1 MKLSRSLAERIAN
14 EMMKVIPYN
23 INVMDEKGIII
34 GSGESKR
41 IGTFHTGALK
51 AIHSGQI
58 NEVYEAG
65 GGMKPGVN
73 EPIVMD
79 GRVIGVV
86 GITGHPDEVRPFS
99 KLLKVTVVL
108 LIEQEAQNKKNQDEK
123 QRKGK
128 FYQELSYRKV
138 AYDQDFLER
147 AKDYGLD
154 LTRKCEAVL
163 VHADFGAR
171 EFQHFTQEYPHHW
184 SLENDKTVFYITD
197 TLKIREILAKL
208 ADFKAVVRVG
218 VGQAEELGAH
228 SLEQAVLAMETGAK
242 ICPSRMINRYI
253 DLKFLIH
260 LSHEDRKELGALYNV
275 LYQNGDKLGLL
286 ETLQVYI
293 AENGD
298 HNAAVKRLNI
308 HRNTLNYRLNRIKQ
322 LTGKDPRSLIELFE
336 LLCALMWREQ
346 PSII

>member
-1 MKLSRSLAERIAN
+1 MKLSRPLAERIAK
-14 EMMKVIPYN
+14 EMMNVIPYN
-23 INVMDEKGIII
+23 INVMDENGTIV
-34 GSGESKR
+34 GSGDPKR
-41 IGTFHTGALK
+41 IGTFHNGALK
-51 AIHSGQI
+51 AIHSGRV

-79 GRVIGVV
+79 GAIIGVV

-108 LIEQEAQNKKNQDEK
+108 LIEQEVQNKRQQEER
-123 QRKGK
+123 QRREK
-128 FYQELSYRKV
+128 FYHELSYRRIP
-138 AYDQDFLER
+138 YDQVFLER

-154 LTRKCEAVL
+154 LTRKCQAIL
-163 VHADFGAR
+163 VNGGLNG
-171 EFQHFTQEYPHHW
+171 QESRAFLQMYSHYW
-184 SLENDKTVFYITD
+184 NLENDKTVFFITD
-197 TLKIREILAKL
+197 PQRSNELLEKL
-208 ADFKAVVRVG
+208 EGVRGVLRIG
-218 VGQAEELGAH
+218 VGQAEALAAH
-228 SLEQAVLAMETGAK
+228 SLEQAASAMETSTK
-242 ICPSRMINRYI
+242 INPSRTMNRYD

-260 LSHEDRKELGALYNV
+260 LSHESRMEIGAVYAV
-275 LYQNGDKLGLL
+275 LHQSGDKLGLI

-298 HNAAVKRLNI
+298 HNATVKRLNI

-336 LLCALMWREQ
+336 LLCGLMWRA
-346 PSII
+346 